1 MTKRRRARE
10 LALQLLY
17 QNDLAGEDPLETI
30 EQLPRLLTGRQDR
43 AVEEFARSL
52 LQDTLGRRA
61 EIDEE
66 LAAVSEHWRLKRMSA
81 VDRNI
86 LRLGAAELLF
96 RTDIP
101 PKVSINEAV
110 ELAKKYG
117 DMDSARFVNGVLD
130 ALLNSHARPP
140 GNG

>member
-130 ALLNSHARPP
+130 ALLNSHARPA